1 MRRHEDS
8 ASTPRAASILLP
20 SAEVI
25 RLPKAKRKRAEDG
38 IFTKTTVAKM
48 RCPPGKAE
56 IFFWDASCRG
66 LGLRALSSGR
76 RSWIYQYRDAHGQTR
91 RMALGDVS
99 AVSID
104 AARSSARKEAAKV
117 AQGGNPSPDR
127 KKKRT
132 AGTVLEAVEAYLRYA
147 KERQRTR
154 SYKETERH
162 LRTHAKSLHHDR
174 TEAVRRGDIAGL
186 LERVAGAS
194 GPVAANRLRAALSAL
209 WTWGLRTGLIETD
222 NNPVSFTVRQLE
234 KSRDRTLDDIELK
247 AIWAATGDG
256 KDYSRIVRL
265 CLLTGCRREEI
276 GGLRWDEIQN
286 DRIVFGVDR
295 MKGKIAHEIALLPT
309 ILLTLPKRPEK
320 EARNV
325 FGRRGNGF
333 SGWSRSKAGLDTKLT
348 SLSVWIPAWGLH
360 DLRRTFS
367 TRLHDAGVDP
377 IVVEALLAHK
387 QQGVAAIYNRASFRE
402 AKKAALVHW
411 LQLLENVIKP

>member
-234 KSRDRTLDDIELK
+234 KSRDRTLDDIELR

-286 DRIVFGVDR
+286 DRIVFGVEECVR
-295 MKGKIAHEIALLPT
+295 PT
-309 ILLTLPKRPEK
+309 RKWVLRLEQ
-320 EARNV
+320 EQ
-325 FGRRGNGF
+325 
-333 SGWSRSKAGLDTKLT
+333 SRSR
-348 SLSVWIPAWGLH
+348 H
-360 DLRRTFS
+360 Q
-367 TRLHDAGVDP
+367 
-377 IVVEALLAHK
+377 AHK
-387 QQGVAAIYNRASFRE
+387 PQRMDTGLGSARPTPNIFYAIARRRRRSDCRRSVASTQATGRSCNI
-402 AKKAALVHW
+402 
-411 LQLLENVIKP
+411 